1 MEYGVYVGCPLCPLY
16 SLLDNKIPQ
25 QLKINVSYNLVP
37 TEAGER
43 EKGGGGLGEGELWGL
58 RGLSSTVILLLHAHF
73 CLVLVFIWYSTVSNG
88 YVDIILLVC
97 HGQCRDK

>member
-43 EKGGGGLGEGELWGL
+43 EKGGGGWGK
-58 RGLSSTVILLLHAHF
+58 GSSGVSGGWVVPWFCSSTLISA
-73 CLVLVFIWYSTVSNG
+73 
-88 YVDIILLVC
+88 
-97 HGQCRDK
+97 